1 MTKLEINNFISKIS
15 VGEKEQRVAKGIIVY
30 LATKHKA
37 RPVPYEQNGNN
48 YIILSNRKFNM
59 AITVCN
65 TDKHRVIKIE
75 EILVNENYRNQ
86 GLGTNLLKDT
96 MEIARANDCIV
107 GLWCE
112 IKNKR
117 GLDYYKRLGFKLVDK
132 INDYWLEY

>member
-1 MTKLEINNFISKIS
+1 MTKLEINNFISRIS

-30 LATKHKA
+30 LATKYKA
-37 RPVPYEQNGNN
+37 RPVPYEQSGNN
-48 YIILSNRKFNM
+48 YIILSNEKFDM

-112 IKNKR
+112 INNKR